1 MTRQDKARIA
11 SGWACIRC
19 KLSKQIR
26 CQQNNSKK
34 NLNDIKEDRADDVLK
49 KVRTADFLANQRLS
63 SNSINEKLTD
73 VFSLR
78 HKFFEVDR

>member
-1 MTRQDKARIA
+1 MKHHA
-11 SGWACIRC
+11 IR
-19 KLSKQIR
+19 KMAKYHFA
-26 CQQNNSKK
+26 
-34 NLNDIKEDRADDVLK
+34 NLKDIKEDGADDVLK

-78 HKFFEVDR
+78 HQFFEVDR